1 MNATAMKTQ
10 IAKPTVAAQR
20 AARPA
25 RQSVV
30 VRATAEE
37 SRRAVLTGF
46 VAGESKILAA
56 AAQAGWAVP
65 VPQRALDA
73 CRQHCNEHA
82 RVDEVAIA

>member
-10 IAKPTVAAQR
+10 IVKPAVAQR

-25 RQSVV
+25 RQAVV

-46 VAGESKILAA
+46 VAGEIKILAA
-56 AAQAGWAVP
+56 AF
-65 VPQRALDA
+65 RRCLNALTM
-73 CRQHCNEHA
+73 HA
-82 RVDEVAIA
+82 DDTSRRHDV